1 MEDLL
6 PGVGSGVEDDPVAG
20 LGDASLG
27 SDPGGGEDEVSH
39 ELPVLGRQGVV
50 REDVLKGHEKHVH
63 RCLGID
69 VLEGN
74 ASLIA
79 HHKLGGDMAVPD
91 LAEHAIGHGRGLC
104 PAFPTDV
111 MAASRH
117 GRRACVRG
125 AEAGPPGA
133 AGAEP
138 ARSGW
143 TRDLLGRM
151 PVSSARW
158 LCLGALLPFA
168 VLAEPRTYRVASAAE
183 GSKAEAVVVYSLGT
197 HTQVAQD
204 IRGEVTLDPTTLAGG
219 SGTVVVPIAGIRGDG
234 STRDCQ
240 MREALGLDYSA
251 GGRFPKEHVCDGE
264 NRLPTSG
271 PESIAFPDIRLEI
284 LGARPLDEL
293 GLLEAGKPVRV
304 ELDARWT
311 VHGVSR
317 QQKELTRVVREGN
330 GLHARGR
337 STVVLADYGIVVK
350 AAKVLFAEIKVGDAV
365 TVTYDLR
372 LLPVER

>member
-50 REDVLKGHEKHVH
+50 REDVLKGHEEHVH

-79 HHKLGGDMAVPD
+79 HHELGGDMAVPD
-91 LAEHAIGHGRGLC
+91 LAEHAIGHGRELC

-197 HTQVAQD
+197 HAQVAQD

-350 AAKVLFAEIKVGDAV
+350 ATKVVFVEIKVGDAV